1 MTDDSTVERKTET
14 KALHGVTPAPEKKKP
29 RTVSGRSFLPGY
41 RTRSVIGS
49 SRTESVGVAGQFPSC
64 PLFSSSKLSAR
75 VALSSLCW
83 PSIGPLQDGVK
94 RRTKGLAPWCQT
106 VFNLRWHLGIG
117 RPHND
122 SVRRQPAEL
131 LPQHLLSDVR
141 YRSFQVGEAHHL
153 ASE

>member
-1 MTDDSTVERKTET
+1 MWV
-14 KALHGVTPAPEKKKP
+14 HCP
-29 RTVSGRSFLPGY
+29 RASNGLLPRRSNLVGYVRWDAQSDRFLLARQSFQQLSGRNPG
-41 RTRSVIGS
+41 
-49 SRTESVGVAGQFPSC
+49 C
-64 PLFSSSKLSAR
+64 PLFRKSNLSER
-75 VALSSLCW
+75 VALPSLCW

-106 VFNLRWHLGIG
+106 EFNLRRHLRIG
-117 RPHND
+117 LTQND
-122 SVRRQPAEL
+122 SVHCQAAEL

>member
-1 MTDDSTVERKTET
+1 MTDDSNAERKTET
-14 KALHGVTPAPEKKKP
+14 KGVTWSDACQKKKKP

-64 PLFSSSKLSAR
+64 PSFRCSKLSAR
-75 VALSSLCW
+75 VALSSVCW

-106 VFNLRWHLGIG
+106 VFNLRRHLRIG
-117 RPHND
+117 RTHND
-122 SVRRQPAEL
+122 
-131 LPQHLLSDVR
+131 
-141 YRSFQVGEAHHL
+141 
-153 ASE
+153 